1 MMTTPLCVLITRAA
15 CQKTKS
21 IWAHAIKGQGES
33 SNDWQLLQRKE
44 FQFKLCACKPISHS
58 LPAFFPPSTFLK
70 TQAKKKEKKLKPCS
84 LLLNWILVPGF
95 SLRTYVYSRGP
106 SPCSRLCIC
115 TCMSPACCS
124 RWQSCCSGFDLKS
137 IHPHLKDNG
146 SITTFSS
153 WVQVQKA

>member
-21 IWAHAIKGQGES
+21 IWEHAIKGQGES

-44 FQFKLCACKPISHS
+44 FQSKLCACKPISPS
-58 LPAFFPPSTFLK
+58 LPARPPQHIFKDTG
-70 TQAKKKEKKLKPCS
+70 KEKRKKNLKPCS
-84 LLLNWILVPGF
+84 LLINWILVPRF
-95 SLRTYVYSRGP
+95 SLGTYVYSRGP

-115 TCMSPACCS
+115 TCTSPACCS

-137 IHPHLKDNG
+137 THPHLKDNG

>member
-21 IWAHAIKGQGES
+21 IWEHAIKGQGES

-44 FQFKLCACKPISHS
+44 FQSKLCACKPISPS
-58 LPAFFPPSTFLK
+58 LPAPPPQHIFKDTG
-70 TQAKKKEKKLKPCS
+70 KEKRKKNLKPCS
-84 LLLNWILVPGF
+84 LLINWILVLRF
-95 SLRTYVYSRGP
+95 SLGTYVYSRGP

-115 TCMSPACCS
+115 TCTSPACCS

-137 IHPHLKDNG
+137 THPHLKDNG